1 MSPASWPLSCH
12 LVFVSGIPA
21 FVVSSGLCLRHPG
34 LCGVIWS
41 LSPASWPL
49 SCHLASVSGIPASV
63 TSFPRRRESSNL
75 SPKYIQSDTCAP
87 TNQVEPRECAALTY
101 RCRYAKICFAERCSR
116 EDVLGEGSYPNLQ
129 PSRRLYHLESPVP
142 VKNVWTGIQRMI
154 YPLVRLA
161 SQIIEAATVSRDMPG
176 KRGCI
181 CRFSCS

>member
-1 MSPASWPLSCH
+1 MS
-12 LVFVSGIPA
+12 
-21 FVVSSGLCLRHPG
+21 SSLCLRHPG
-34 LCGVIWS
+34 LCHVIWS

-49 SCHLASVSGIPASV
+49 SCHLASVSGILAFVMSS
-63 TSFPRRRESSNL
+63 SFCLRHPGLCHVIPSPFSRHSREGGNL
-75 SPKYIQSDTCAP
+75 AIYPPKHIQSDTCAP

-101 RCRYAKICFAERCSR
+101 RCRYAKICFAERYSR

-129 PSRRLYHLESPVP
+129 PSRRLCHSESPVP

-154 YPLVRLA
+154 CPPVHLT
-161 SQIIEAATVSRDMPG
+161 SQIIEATTISRDTPG